1 MKKIKKLKKISNFQ
15 KNNQSY
21 FSRIKNAIL
30 KANLEDSSHF
40 YFFFKEDIIANIL

>member
-1 MKKIKKLKKISNFQ
+1 MDMKKIKKIEKKISSFFK

-40 YFFFKEDIIANIL
+40 YFFLFFK